1 VVLGDLRRLPRR
13 PPYSG
18 EPLELRRLRD
28 VVPSSVPD
36 IAGLLRRRRRLRGV
50 PPRRV
55 GGLRSEAVLHGT
67 GWRRRRLLVPGA
79 DGDYRLHL
87 RRRVRLVVGGS
98 SLAGIALQ
106 VGSYV
111 WQAEVDLDELDGR
124 QVAQDVGAVVLVFAV
139 LGYIVVSMFPADI
152 VQGGSTTN
160 IIAHAM
166 GFLLGVGVSI
176 MAKGDPH
183 NLGQSLPE
191 EPDIHNEYRD

>member
-1 VVLGDLRRLPRR
+1 MATIDFI
-13 PPYSG
+13 Y
-18 EPLELRRLRD
+18 
-28 VVPSSVPD
+28 
-36 IAGLLRRRRRLRGV
+36 AG
-50 PPRRV
+50 
-55 GGLRSEAVLHGT
+55 
-67 GWRRRRLLVPGA
+67 
-79 DGDYRLHL
+79 
-87 RRRVRLVVGGS
+87 RVRLVVGG
-98 SLAGIALQ
+98 LVAAGIALQ